1 MRINL
6 NGRKI
11 YKILIDGKV
20 LLKLSLD
27 IKLEELTFNS
37 VKYCRELNSLN
48 SASNNFKGK
57 TNK

>member
-6 NGRKI
+6 NGRKVQ
-11 YKILIDGKV
+11 KILIDGKL
-20 LLKLSLD
+20 LLKLFD

-37 VKYCRELNSLN
+37 IEYCRELNSLN
-48 SASNNFKGK
+48 STLNDFKRK

>member
-6 NGRKI
+6 NGRKVQ
-11 YKILIDGKV
+11 KILIDGKL
-20 LLKLSLD
+20 LLKLFD

-37 VKYCRELNSLN
+37 IEYCRELNSLN
-48 SASNNFKGK
+48 STLNDFKGK